1 MIVETVEDE
10 AAGSPSPKPPL
21 RSFEETPGAG
31 AQAETGTAE
40 SSTLRLLVD
49 SVDEG
54 ALRLLEETGTAES
67 ATLRLLVDSVDDE
80 TLRLLEDSPGAGAQT
95 ETGEAP
101 PKPTLRL
108 LEERGT
114 AESTTLRS
122 IEEAAGSATLRTDEE
137 EVVAL
142 AVGA

>member
-1 MIVETVEDE
+1 M
-10 AAGSPSPKPPL
+10 G
-21 RSFEETPGAG
+21 F
-31 AQAETGTAE
+31 
-40 SSTLRLLVD
+40 
-49 SVDEG
+49 
-54 ALRLLEETGTAES
+54 
-67 ATLRLLVDSVDDE
+67 
-80 TLRLLEDSPGAGAQT
+80 RLLEDSPGAGAQT

>member
-49 SVDEG
+49 SVDE
-54 ALRLLEETGTAES
+54 E
-67 ATLRLLVDSVDDE
+67 TLRLLVDSAGAGAESATLEE
-80 TLRLLEDSPGAGAQT
+80 TPGAG
-95 ETGEAP
+95 
-101 PKPTLRL
+101 
-108 LEERGT
+108 T
-114 AESTTLRS
+114 A
-122 IEEAAGSATLRTDEE
+122 
-137 EVVAL
+137 
-142 AVGA
+142 